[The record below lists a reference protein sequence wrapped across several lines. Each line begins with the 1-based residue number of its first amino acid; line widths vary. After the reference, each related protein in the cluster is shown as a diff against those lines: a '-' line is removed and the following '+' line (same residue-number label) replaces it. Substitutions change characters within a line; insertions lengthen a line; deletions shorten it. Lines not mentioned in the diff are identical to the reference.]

1 MQLALTSWPH
11 WEAVEGCPP
20 KHIAT
25 LGSRHRVLGTFP
37 AASAMQ
43 LSTAA
48 PRGMVQG
55 SMTRGSRAAF
65 TISRLTS
72 VWPWPREYRSRVTWW
87 KWKCASVKQSALLY
101 TTATRL
107 AASGMPLPWLAVT
120 WDCLVG
126 RALLRDC
133 PDADACLTPGF
144 PSRTP
149 NARNSALSF
158 PGRQAPKAKRTRQCR
173 RHAMEFKDS
182 MLKTS
187 GTGSPNRSRNRT
199 HKRFD
204 EQFRGMDMA
213 PDLCNRRALRSNPSK
228 VGFQRLRWRAR
239 NSNRSSMRSMYSR
252 PCSSDRPPWASW
264 RCRSSWGADTNGTL
278 HCKQV
283 TSPRTYQGRWL
294 DRAWSTIFERF
305 LPWRSNLQLGY
316 GHLAKSTVP
325 SAFWWRTPEDVPCG
339 CADPASSSRG
349 ATSGTSSRDPDA
361 GCWGSP
367 WNPGSADWS
376 LGSTEGPGNRLS
388 SLGTVTECG
397 DFSPRKV
404 SRESWP
410 SCSVPCKGGDGF
422 CSVAAGL
429 SPSNTSKSSSGGK
442 GDNGRS
448 A

>member
-25 LGSRHRVLGTFP
+25 LGSRHRVLATFP
-37 AASAMQ
+37 ATSAMQ

-55 SMTRGSRAAF
+55 SMTRGSKAAF

-72 VWPWPREYRSRVTWW
+72 VRPWPREYRSRVTWW
-87 KWKCASVKQSALLY
+87 KWKCASVKQFVLLY

-126 RALLRDC
+126 RAFAQDC
-133 PDADACLTPGF
+133 PDVDACLTPSF

-149 NARNSALSF
+149 NTRNSAMSF
-158 PGRQAPKAKRTRQCR
+158 PGWQAPKAKRTRQCR
-173 RHAMEFKDS
+173 RHEMEFKDS
-182 MLKTS
+182 MLKPPAQAAQTAP
-187 GTGSPNRSRNRT
+187 GTEPI
-199 HKRFD
+199 KRLD

-213 PDLCNRRALRSNPSK
+213 PDLCNHPALRSNPSK
-228 VGFQRLRWRAR
+228 VGFQQLRWRAR
-239 NSNRSSMRSMYSR
+239 NNNRSSMRSMYSWT
-252 PCSSDRPPWASW
+252 CSSDRHPWASW

-283 TSPRTYQGRWL
+283 MSPQTYQGRWL
-294 DRAWSTIFERF
+294 DREWSTIFEHF

-316 GHLAKSTVP
+316 GHLPKSTVP
-325 SAFWWRTPEDVPCG
+325 RAFWWRTPEDAPCG
-339 CADPASSSRG
+339 YADPASLSRG

-367 WNPGSADWS
+367 WNSGSADWS
-376 LGSTEGPGNRLS
+376 LGSTEGPGNRFS

-404 SRESWP
+404 SREGWP

-422 CSVAAGL
+422 CSVAAGM
-429 SPSNTSKSSSGGK
+429 SSSNTSKSSSGGK

>member
-1 MQLALTSWPH
+1 MEMEMRVSQTVRAVVHNSNAASSLGNAIALTSSH
-11 WEAVEGCPP
+11 
-20 KHIAT
+20 
-25 LGSRHRVLGTFP
+25 LRLLSRL
-37 AASAMQ
+37 S
-43 LSTAA
+43 LSTRL
-48 PRGMVQG
+48 PR
-55 SMTRGSRAAF
+55 RGCLLN
-65 TISRLTS
+65 SRLPFS
-72 VWPWPREYRSRVTWW
+72 NP
-87 KWKCASVKQSALLY
+87 KCSELGLE
-101 TTATRL
+101 L
-107 AASGMPLPWLAVT
+107 
-120 WDCLVG
+120 
-126 RALLRDC
+126 
-133 PDADACLTPGF
+133 
-144 PSRTP
+144 
-149 NARNSALSF
+149 
-158 PGRQAPKAKRTRQCR
+158 PGRQAPKAKKTRQCR

-182 MLKTS
+182 ILKAS

-204 EQFRGMDMA
+204 EQLGGMDMA

-228 VGFQRLRWRAR
+228 VGFPGLRWRAR
-239 NSNRSSMRSMYSR
+239 NNNRSSMRSMYSW

-264 RCRSSWGADTNGTL
+264 RCHSSWGADTNGTL

-294 DRAWSTIFERF
+294 DRAWSTIFEPF

-316 GHLAKSTVP
+316 GHLPKSTIP
-325 SAFWWRTPEDVPCG
+325 SAFWWRTPEDAPCG
-339 CADPASSSRG
+339 CTDPASSSRG

-367 WNPGSADWS
+367 WNPGSMDWS

-429 SPSNTSKSSSGGK
+429 SPSNTSKSSSSGK

>member
-25 LGSRHRVLGTFP
+25 LGSQHRVLGTFP

-72 VWPWPREYRSRVTWW
+72 VWPWPWEYRSRVTWW

-126 RALLRDC
+126 RAFLWDC

-149 NARNSALSF
+149 NARNLALSF

-228 VGFQRLRWRAR
+228 VGFQRLTGHGSPSSSASCPDAQTCSWDTGTYQSPPYPVHSDDGHQRTRLVAALTLPPRHEGQHQGPLPEIGTQAAEAHPETRAQR
-239 NSNRSSMRSMYSR
+239 T
-252 PCSSDRPPWASW
+252 DPWAP
-264 RCRSSWGADTNGTL
+264 
-278 HCKQV
+278 Q
-283 TSPRTYQGRWL
+283 
-294 DRAWSTIFERF
+294 RA
-305 LPWRSNLQLGY
+305 
-316 GHLAKSTVP
+316 LAT
-325 SAFWWRTPEDVPCG
+325 
-339 CADPASSSRG
+339 
-349 ATSGTSSRDPDA
+349 
-361 GCWGSP
+361 GSP
-367 WNPGSADWS
+367 HLEPSPNAETSHREKSPGRAGPPAQSPAKEETDSALLQRACPPATQANP
-376 LGSTEGPGNRLS
+376 
-388 SLGTVTECG
+388 V
-397 DFSPRKV
+397 
-404 SRESWP
+404 
-410 SCSVPCKGGDGF
+410 
-422 CSVAAGL
+422 VA
-429 SPSNTSKSSSGGK
+429 
-442 GDNGRS
+442 
-448 A
+448 